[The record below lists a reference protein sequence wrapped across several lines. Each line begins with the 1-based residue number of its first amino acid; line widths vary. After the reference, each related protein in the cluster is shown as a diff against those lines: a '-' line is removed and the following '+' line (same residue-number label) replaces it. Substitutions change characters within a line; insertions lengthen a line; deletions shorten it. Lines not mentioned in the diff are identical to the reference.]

1 MDADEPS
8 SKDPAEADEAS
19 NPNSSDHE
27 YHDWVEANRPAKQGN
42 FAFILLIQIENV
54 YCIYSVYKI

>member
-19 NPNSSDHE
+19 NSSDHE
-27 YHDWVEANRPAKQGN
+27 YDDWVEGNRPAQQGN
-42 FAFILLIQIENV
+42 FACILLIQIENL
-54 YCIYSVYKI
+54 YCIYTV